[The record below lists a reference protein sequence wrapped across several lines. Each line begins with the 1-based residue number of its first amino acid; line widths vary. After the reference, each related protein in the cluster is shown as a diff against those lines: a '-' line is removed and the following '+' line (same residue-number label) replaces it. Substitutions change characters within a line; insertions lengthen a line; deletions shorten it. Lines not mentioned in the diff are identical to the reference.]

1 MLTGAITVIQPEGK
15 YQNCNVSFAGNQ
27 PNDFKML
34 INKGQDDQMEIF
46 YYKPSQ
52 VKTALT
58 YVGFILTC
66 GLLRLIY
73 HWEPH
78 LYLYSTCVNCRI
90 NEAEKIL
97 IVVRFLKSVC
107 HRVVANPIFC
117 RNSTMEN
124 TKSTT

>member
-1 MLTGAITVIQPEGK
+1 MITGVNIPEGK
-15 YQNCNVSFAGNQ
+15 FQIKMSLFAGNQ

-34 INKGQDDQMEIF
+34 INKGQDDQMEIY

-97 IVVRFLKSVC
+97 IVVWVFYKCLSNGGC
-107 HRVVANPIFC
+107 QSLIFRC

>member
-1 MLTGAITVIQPEGK
+1 MITGAITVITLEGK
-15 YQNCNVSFAGNQ
+15 FQIEMSLFAGNQ
-27 PNDFKML
+27 SNDFKML
-34 INKGQDDQMEIF
+34 INKGQDDQMEIY

-97 IVVRFLKSVC
+97 IVVWVFYKCLSNGGC
-107 HRVVANPIFC
+107 LIFGC
-117 RNSTMEN
+117 RNSTMGN